1 VKRLDEN
8 FGRLLAG
15 GARFISG
22 TCAQWVYC
30 TPSTRP
36 RAYFANHAS
45 HLDLLVIWAS
55 LPRQVRRMTRP
66 LAARDY
72 WEKTPFRRYVAERV
86 FNSIYL
92 DRVGS
97 GVSARNAI
105 LSLRNAMIEL
115 GDEYSVILFPEGTRG
130 DGERIAEFKPGLF
143 YIAEHKPAMEFVPV
157 YLENLNRILPKGS
170 IIPIPIIS
178 SISFG
183 EPLVLRPN
191 ESKHDFLERAREAIV
206 ALKNR

>member
-1 VKRLDEN
+1 MKLLDEN

-15 GARFISG
+15 GARFVSG
-22 TCAQWVYC
+22 TSAQWVNC
-30 TPSTRP
+30 TPSERP

-55 LPRQVRRMTRP
+55 LPRGVRRLTRP

-72 WEKTPFRRYVAERV
+72 WEQTPFRRYVAQRV

-92 DRVGS
+92 DRVGPD
-97 GVSARNAI
+97 VSARTAF
-105 LSLRNAMIEL
+105 LSLRNAVQEL
-115 GDEYSVILFPEGTRG
+115 GDKYSVILFPEGTRG
-130 DGERIAEFKPGLF
+130 DGENIAEFKPGLF
-143 YIAEHKPAMEFVPV
+143 YIAENKPGMEFVPV

-170 IIPIPIIS
+170 FVPIPIIS

-183 EPLVLRPN
+183 EPLVLDRQ
-191 ESKHDFLERAREAIV
+191 ERKSDFLERAREAV
-206 ALKNR
+206 LALKNR